1 MALSETIC
9 YMVFGMIKSSSYKI
23 YRWDC
28 KQKKNLKEKKKK
40 TNKKCVVD
48 TVTVNKIL
56 LNAWIGSKI
65 ISKIAIDKKS

>member
-1 MALSETIC
+1 
-9 YMVFGMIKSSSYKI
+9 MVFGMIKSSSYKI
-23 YRWDC
+23 YR
-28 KQKKNLKEKKKK
+28 KEKKKK

-48 TVTVNKIL
+48 TVAVKKIL